1 MKKYALILSTFLIL
15 IFLSGISFAQ
25 EDTFNDTITSFED
38 NDIITTDINAPQ
50 DIYTAENSDTF
61 TKLKNEIDSEN
72 EINLMKNYT
81 YISKYDSSLKN
92 GINIDK
98 EVTINGNNFT
108 IDGNGISTIFNIKSN
123 GKLTLNNINIIN
135 TFKGDSTMLNNQGEL
150 KLNMVNFTSHR
161 SIQTAGNGVFRDIYN
176 TGNLTIKN
184 SNFID
189 STFDITSNQY
199 TNLHDLKIRGFIDNA
214 ATLYIENTAFDNN
227 QMKPTNQFGRYPE
240 VTPVLYNN
248 NPLETVIL
256 NNITVTNNK
265 IQYSS
270 SSQETFKGFI
280 KNENGNL
287 IINNSLF
294 ENNTALFPNSNSECG
309 GILSAENGTIL
320 INNTI
325 FKTNEFNDALIIYSA
340 DDLVIMRSVFDSN
353 SKSKYLIQNKK
364 YQPMNITNNIF
375 LDNSVKTKIIDTKS
389 NLLLKIDEN
398 YWGTNAPYFRDI
410 ASINYD
416 PSYIVLNFSG
426 PSIVSDA
433 EAIYTV
439 NLTQLNNGT
448 ALNKNGLYDYY
459 INVGSNNL
467 KTTTPVTLKNGI
479 GYYIYAPY
487 DSGEDILSAGSIK
500 LKINVTEIYL
510 NAGIEIFTE
519 YSNTAYAGTNNVIT
533 SRIFVNRDFGTYTI
547 KLYANGIQVAETIE
561 QLSRTPKEIRLTD
574 NTIRPINQS
583 TVIGANNPKIN
594 YTVGVYGNENL
605 ISASSIVVPL
615 LYNGY
620 LGKEYEYPIT
630 DLNFDFNTTV
640 NGDIIIQIQDDSTYI
655 GSSATLKEYEW
666 RTVITSDSRF
676 TSGFLYIPYNWDK
689 TTTGPYPDFKLT
701 FNNQN
706 INGKVVG
713 RYRDQSN
720 MGGSG
725 TYGYGVLIYDITDVL
740 QNGRNT
746 LKLEKENGLTAV
758 YPPTLITMYNKTGSE
773 VIKNIYIRNG
783 ADLLYNYYNL
793 AERPVESNTQIDV
806 ESLDNITKAKLY
818 VFAAGAFN
826 NEADAKFNDKLYKNI
841 WENST
846 GTNYHGAFE
855 ADVLNLLKT
864 TNKVTFISTGG
875 TILALQNILVLEH
888 PKIRE
893 KIQINIG
900 TEYSNTAYAGTNNTI
915 TANVKVNKTGSYTI
929 KLLANGI
936 EKANITQE
944 LTESWIKIL
953 LTDSTIYEIDNT
965 TVSGHENKKINYTIQ
980 ICENNN
986 ILESKSLIVPLLYN
1000 GYLGKD
1006 YAYPMDNSE
1015 FQYDKTI
1022 SGDIIIQIKD
1032 DSSYMGLKDTSRV
1045 DNWEIELPA
1054 NSKIVDS
1061 FLYISYNWDKTTTSN
1076 YPIFDLTFNGRSI
1089 NDKVIGRYK
1098 DQSNL
1103 GTSGRFGYGLII
1115 YDVSALIYEGQNS
1128 LTLKKESG
1136 LTAVYPSALITLY
1149 NTSNSNNIKHIFI
1162 KNDADLLLNNY
1173 NLANRSVISNDLISL
1188 DLTNVTKS
1196 KLYIFAASAN
1206 SGDSDLKVNDNVY
1219 SNIWEN
1225 YSSTNHNGV
1234 FKIDSTNI
1242 LKENNSI
1249 SIISTGGIILSLQ
1262 KIIVIETAIASQNTT
1277 NTNTH
1282 DENTQTA
1289 PDPIII
1295 KKTTP
1300 KLTSKK
1306 KTFKVKSKNKKFRAT
1321 LKTKNGKAIKGA
1333 KITFKIKGKKYTAK
1347 TNKKGI
1353 ATVKIKL
1360 NKKGKYTITISFK
1373 GNKLYNSKTIKSRLI
1388 IKK

>member
-1 MKKYALILSTFLIL
+1 MKKYALILSAFLIL

-25 EDTFNDTITSFED
+25 EETINDTITSFED
-38 NDIITTDINAPQ
+38 NDVITIETNAPH

-61 TKLKNEIDSEN
+61 TKLKNEIDNNN

-81 YISKYDSSLKN
+81 FISKYDSSLKN

-98 EVTINGNNFT
+98 EVIINGNNFT
-108 IDGNGISTIFNIKSN
+108 IDGNGISTIFNINVN

-135 TFKGDSTMLNNQGEL
+135 TFKGDSTMLNNQGKL
-150 KLNMVNFTSHR
+150 NLNMVNFTSHR
-161 SIQTAGNGVFRDIYN
+161 SIQTAGTGVFRDIYN
-176 TGNLTIKN
+176 AGNLTIKN

-214 ATLYIENTAFDNN
+214 GTLYIENTVFDNN

-240 VTPVLYNN
+240 VTPILYTN

-265 IQYSS
+265 IQYSA
-270 SSQETFKGFI
+270 SSQETFKGLI

-353 SKSKYLIQNKK
+353 SKSKYLIQNKNG
-364 YQPMNITNNIF
+364 QLMNITNNIF

-398 YWGTNAPYFRDI
+398 YWGTNTPYFKDI
-410 ASINYD
+410 ASINYE
-416 PSYIVLNFSG
+416 PTYIILKLTG
-426 PSIVSDA
+426 PSEVSNA
-433 EAIYTV
+433 EAVYTV
-439 NLTQLNNGT
+439 NLTQLNNGII
-448 ALNKNGLYDYY
+448 LNNGLYDYY

-467 KTTTPVTLKNGI
+467 KTITPVALKNGI
-479 GYYIYAPY
+479 GHYIYAPY
-487 DSGEDILSAGSIK
+487 DNGEDILSAGSIK

-510 NAGIEIFTE
+510 TAGIEIFTE
-519 YSNTAYAGTNNVIT
+519 YSNTAYAGTNNAIT
-533 SRIFVNRDFGTYTI
+533 SKIFVNRDFGTYTI

-594 YTVGVYGNENL
+594 YTVKVYGNENL
-605 ISASSIVVPL
+605 ISSSSIVVPL

-620 LGKEYEYPIT
+620 LGKDHEYPIT
-630 DLNFDFNTTV
+630 DLNFDYNTTV

-655 GSSATLKEYEW
+655 GSSATSKEYEW
-666 RTVITSDSRF
+666 RTVITSDSTF

-689 TTTGPYPDFKLT
+689 TTTGSYPDFKLT

-758 YPPTLITMYNKTGSE
+758 YPPTLITLYNKTGSE

-806 ESLDNITKAKLY
+806 ESLNNITKAKLY
-818 VFAAGAFN
+818 VFAAGAYN
-826 NEADAKFNDKLYKNI
+826 NEADVKFNDKLYKNI

-864 TNKVTFISTGG
+864 TNKLTFISTGG

-915 TANVKVNKTGSYTI
+915 TVNIKINKTGNYTI

-1032 DSSYMGLKDTSRV
+1032 DSSYMGLKDTSRI

-1076 YPIFDLTFNGRSI
+1076 YPAFDLTFNGRSI
-1089 NDKVIGRYK
+1089 NDKVVGRYK

-1115 YDVSALIYEGQNS
+1115 YDVSGLIYEGQNS

-1136 LTAVYPSALITLY
+1136 MTAVYPSALITLY

-1173 NLANRSVISNDLISL
+1173 NLANRNVISNDLISL
-1188 DLTNVTKS
+1188 DLTNVTQS
-1196 KLYIFAASAN
+1196 TLYIFAASAN
-1206 SGDSDLKVNDNVY
+1206 SGDSDLKVNDNFY
-1219 SNIWEN
+1219 PNIWEN
-1225 YSSTNHNGV
+1225 YSSTSHNGV

-1242 LKENNSI
+1242 LKENNLI
-1249 SIISTGGIILSLQ
+1249 SVISTGGTILSLQ
-1262 KIIVIETAIASQNTT
+1262 KIIVTETSVAGQNTDSK
-1277 NTNTH
+1277 NTPN
-1282 DENTQTA
+1282 ENTQTA
-1289 PDPIII
+1289 PAPSIT

-1300 KLTSKK
+1300 KLTAKK
-1306 KTFKVKSKNKKFRAT
+1306 KTFKVKSKNKKFKAT
-1321 LKTKNGKAIKGA
+1321 LKTKKGKAIKGA

-1373 GNKLYNSKTIKSRLI
+1373 GNKLYNSKTIKSKLI